1 MSFLQK
7 IFISLIYCCAL
18 SLAFANPANPAQL
31 TLNFKIHGIQGSVLK
46 NTEAR
51 LAILKNSQGE
61 LTAAKI
67 QNIYSQVPNNIR
79 LAIQPYGYFRPS
91 IQSHLS
97 QNNET
102 WTASFH
108 IQPGQRIPISQFSLS
123 VVGPGKSNAGIQH
136 LIHHFPIKVGDAFL
150 TSTYEKAKE
159 NLFVTAN
166 KNGYIQAV
174 FLTNKI
180 LIDVNKYEVKI
191 ILVLQTGPQYFF
203 GKMTFKDNSFAQ
215 DFLQR
220 FTTGYENTIYSS
232 EKLLKLQQ
240 SLSSTAYFK
249 NVVVTPKTNE
259 SVDNHVPIEIAIT
272 EPKAKKYNIGI
283 GYGTFTGPR
292 LTTGVSFRRL
302 TDTGQHFD
310 AQLKLSSVLSALG
323 AKYYIPGNNPLT
335 DQWIVGLS
343 TQRFIPQNGS
353 SSSGVLTGGYV
364 TKTDHTETS
373 IDLNFLV
380 EQYKVKHMPV
390 ERSHF
395 LYPNL
400 NFSYNKNN
408 DIINPTS
415 GKSFNINLRGATQA
429 LFSSTNFLQA
439 EVKGKYLYTPVDFAH
454 LIFRANFGYTVTK
467 NLKELPLSMRFFAGG
482 MNTIRGYPVS
492 SIGPGKYLYVGSI
505 EYQNRIINNWW
516 GAAFYDAG
524 TATNHFGSHI
534 YQGAGLGVV
543 YQSMLGPIKLYV
555 AQAVNK
561 RGKPYSFEFSIG
573 PEF

>member
-1 MSFLQK
+1 MINMSFLQK
-7 IFISLIYCCAL
+7 LFIPLFYCCAL
-18 SLAFANPANPAQL
+18 SCAFAKPIL
-31 TLNFKIHGIQGSVLK
+31 HIELHGIQDSVLK

-61 LTAAKI
+61 LTANKI
-67 QNIYSQVPNNIR
+67 QSIYAQAPNNIR
-79 LAIQPYGYFRPS
+79 LAMQPYGYFRPS
-91 IQSHLS
+91 IQANLSH
-97 QNNET
+97 NNDT

-108 IQPGQRIPISQFSLS
+108 IQPGQKIPITQLSLS
-123 VVGPGKSNAGIQH
+123 VVGPGKSNAEIQR
-136 LIHHFPIKVGDAFL
+136 LIHHFPIKMGDAFL

-159 NLFVTAN
+159 SLFLTAN
-166 KNGYIQAV
+166 NNGYVHAV

-180 LIDVNKYEVKI
+180 TIDVNNYEVKI

-203 GKMTFKDNSFAQ
+203 GKMTFKDNPYAL

-220 FTTGYENTIYSS
+220 FTTGYENTIFSS

-240 SLSSTAYFK
+240 SLSNTAYFN
-249 NVVVTPKTNE
+249 NVVVTPNINE
-259 SVDNHVPIEIAIT
+259 SGDNHVPIDIAIT
-272 EPKAKKYNIGI
+272 APKAKKYNIGI

-302 TDTGQHFD
+302 TDTGQHLD
-310 AQLKLSSVLSALG
+310 AQLKLSSVLSALE
-323 AKYYIPGNNPLT
+323 AKYYIPGKNPLT
-335 DQWIVGLS
+335 DQWLVGLNI
-343 TQRFIPQNGS
+343 QRFIPKNGS
-353 SSSGVLTGGYV
+353 SSSGMLTGGYV
-364 TKTDHTETS
+364 TKTDLTQTS
-373 IDLNFLV
+373 LDLNYLI
-380 EQYKVKHMPV
+380 EQYKVKNLPA
-390 ERSHF
+390 ERTHF

-400 NFSYNKNN
+400 NFSYSKNN
-408 DIINPTS
+408 DVINPTN
-415 GKSFNINLRGATQA
+415 GKSFNLNLRGASQG

-439 EVKGKYLYTPVDFAH
+439 EVRGKYLYTPVDFAH
-454 LIFRANFGYTVTK
+454 LIFRANLGYTVTK
-467 NLKELPLSMRFFAGG
+467 DLKNLPLSMRFFAGG

-505 EYQNRIINNWW
+505 EYQNHIKDEWW

-524 TATNHFGSHI
+524 TATDHFGSHVNE
-534 YQGAGLGVV
+534 GAGLGVV

-561 RGKPYSFEFSIG
+561 PNKPYSLELSIG